1 MLLRQE
7 VREPALYNSVLD
19 AIGAGNTTPQRIAE
33 HSGVN
38 PNSVAKYLK
47 SLVAL
52 GIVERDAPFGENAR
66 TSRKAIY
73 QEPFERIGNGG
84 TWGKRHQDRMRGGPL
99 RLTHR
104 AALNWRTGPHAIARR

>member
-33 HSGVN
+33 HSVVN

-73 QEPFERIGNGG
+73 QEPLERIGGG
-84 TWGKRHQDRMRGGPL
+84 RAQGKRSQDRMRGGPL

-104 AALNWRTGPHAIARR
+104 AALNWRTGPHAIVRR

>member
-52 GIVERDAPFGENAR
+52 GIVEGRPVRRKREDIQEGYLPR
-66 TSRKAIY
+66 TV
-73 QEPFERIGNGG
+73 
-84 TWGKRHQDRMRGGPL
+84 
-99 RLTHR
+99 
-104 AALNWRTGPHAIARR
+104 

>member
-7 VREPALYNSVLD
+7 VREPALYNSALD

-52 GIVERDAPFGENAR
+52 GIVERDAVRRKREDIQEGYLPR
-66 TSRKAIY
+66 TV
-73 QEPFERIGNGG
+73 
-84 TWGKRHQDRMRGGPL
+84 
-99 RLTHR
+99 
-104 AALNWRTGPHAIARR
+104 

>member
-7 VREPALYNSVLD
+7 VREPALYNSALD

-52 GIVERDAPFGENAR
+52 GIVERRPVRRKREDIQEGYLPR
-66 TSRKAIY
+66 TV
-73 QEPFERIGNGG
+73 
-84 TWGKRHQDRMRGGPL
+84 
-99 RLTHR
+99 
-104 AALNWRTGPHAIARR
+104 

>member
-73 QEPFERIGNGG
+73 QEPFERFGNGG
-84 TWGKRHQDRMRGGPL
+84 TWGKRHQDRIRGGPL
-99 RLTHR
+99 RLAHG
-104 AALNWRTGPHAIARR
+104 AALNWKTSLRAIARR

>member
-38 PNSVAKYLK
+38 PNSVA
-47 SLVAL
+47 
-52 GIVERDAPFGENAR
+52 
-66 TSRKAIY
+66 
-73 QEPFERIGNGG
+73 
-84 TWGKRHQDRMRGGPL
+84 
-99 RLTHR
+99 
-104 AALNWRTGPHAIARR
+104 